1 MATLAVEGAGLV
13 IRLPWLEKA
22 GGLPRRRSPTTSRRP
37 RRGPPRPG

>member
-22 GGLPRRRSPTTSRRP
+22 GGLPRRQVTDYFSEATARSAQA
-37 RRGPPRPG
+37 G